1 VSDHLIRGFALQ
13 GRARV
18 LAAETTGVVEAL
30 REIHEPSRTV
40 TAAMGRV
47 ATGALLMAAGLEK
60 ATAREPMVTIEVSGD
75 GPAGKIMATASP
87 TGWVRS
93 FVANPAADAERITAG
108 KLNVAGVVGT
118 SGFLVVTRDTG
129 ASDPYRGV
137 VPLFSGEIAE
147 DLAVY
152 LNESEQTPSAVLL
165 GVLVGL
171 DDHTRHSGGLMIQLL
186 PGVGDDEATTMSSR
200 VAQLGHLTTQLDDG
214 CGPEAWLEH
223 VFGGD
228 VEITDRTPVEFRCGC
243 SRDRVERAI
252 KLLGISEIQGMLDDR
267 PDSDSELTCE
277 FCRTSYPVSPAELRR
292 LAAEVRSDLTAN

>member
-1 VSDHLIRGFALQ
+1 
-13 GRARV
+13 
-18 LAAETTGVVEAL
+18 
-30 REIHEPSRTV
+30 
-40 TAAMGRV
+40 
-47 ATGALLMAAGLEK
+47 
-60 ATAREPMVTIEVSGD
+60 
-75 GPAGKIMATASP
+75 
-87 TGWVRS
+87 
-93 FVANPAADAERITAG
+93 
-108 KLNVAGVVGT
+108 
-118 SGFLVVTRDTG
+118 
-129 ASDPYRGV
+129 
-137 VPLFSGEIAE
+137 
-147 DLAVY
+147 
-152 LNESEQTPSAVLL
+152 
-165 GVLVGL
+165 
-171 DDHTRHSGGLMIQLL
+171 MIQLL

-292 LAAEVRSDLTAN
+292 LADEVRSDLTAN

>member
-1 VSDHLIRGFALQ
+1 MKNDGTPTSEPSPWREVNVSEMNTTRGVRTTPAGVKSVHREFRPAEGAVSDHLIRGFALQ

-165 GVLVGL
+165 GVLVG
-171 DDHTRHSGGLMIQLL
+171 
-186 PGVGDDEATTMSSR
+186 PG
-200 VAQLGHLTTQLDDG
+200 
-214 CGPEAWLEH
+214 
-223 VFGGD
+223 
-228 VEITDRTPVEFRCGC
+228 
-243 SRDRVERAI
+243 
-252 KLLGISEIQGMLDDR
+252 
-267 PDSDSELTCE
+267 
-277 FCRTSYPVSPAELRR
+277 
-292 LAAEVRSDLTAN
+292 